1 MGTVKKFEE
10 LDAWQ
15 TGRALSNRVYDL
27 TDDDPFA
34 SDFGLRDQIRRAAI
48 SVMSNI
54 AEGFESRTRSQFIDF
69 LGMAKAS
76 AGEVRSQLYVAQ
88 DQGYLKE
95 EELNAASDLADKVS
109 RQLYHLIRHLKNREG
124 GSDRVRDLPEEYVVR

>member
-1 MGTVKKFEE
+1 MAERFED
-10 LDAWQ
+10 LRTWQ
-15 TGRALSNRVYDL
+15 TARALTNHVYALSGKDGFA
-27 TDDDPFA
+27 DDWA
-34 SDFGLRDQIRRAAI
+34 LRDQIRRAAI

-54 AEGFESRTRSQFIDF
+54 AEGFESRTRSQFIDL

-88 DQGYLKE
+88 DQGYLDE
-95 EELNAASDLADKVS
+95 EEFNAASDLADKAS
-109 RQLYHLIRHLKNREG
+109 RQLYHLIRHLKNQDG